1 VTNWLRPDPNG
12 LFCEPGGFYVDPARP
27 VSRALI
33 THGHSDHARFGH
45 EAYLATPETV
55 EVMKL
60 RLGQNQNYTATRYHE
75 THNINGVSVRFIPAG
90 HILGSAQIV
99 LEWQG
104 QRIVASGDY
113 KRSLDPTCAPFEP
126 VPCDVFITEAT
137 FALPV
142 FCHEPA
148 EKEAARLL
156 ASIAQNPDR
165 NHLLGV
171 YGLGKAQRVISLLRQ
186 QGFDRTIWLHGALVE
201 LCKLYE
207 RLGVKLGDMRPVSDV
222 DAKNLKGELIL
233 CPPSATDDRWATKF
247 GNSITSFAS
256 GWMRVRARAR
266 QRGAELPLIISDHA
280 DWPELLKTI
289 EDVQAPEIW
298 VTHGRDDALVH
309 QLTLMG
315 RKAQALAL
323 IGFEDEAE

>member
-1 VTNWLRPDPNG
+1 MTNWLRPDPNG
-12 LFCEPGGFYVDPARP
+12 LFCEPGGFYIDPARP

-33 THGHSDHARFGH
+33 THGHSDHARSGH

-60 RLGQNQNYTATRYHE
+60 RLGQNHNYTATRYHE

-148 EKEAARLL
+148 DKEAARLL

-207 RLGVKLGDMRPVSDV
+207 RLGVKLGDVRAVGET
-222 DAKNLKGELIL
+222 DAKSLKGELIL
-233 CPPSATDDRWATKF
+233 CPPSATDDRWSAKF
-247 GNSITSFAS
+247 GNAITSFAS

>member
-1 VTNWLRPDPNG
+1 MTHWLRPDPNG
-12 LFCEPGGFYVDPARP
+12 LFCEPGGFYIDPARP

-33 THGHSDHARFGH
+33 THGHFDHARAGH
-45 EAYLATPETV
+45 DAYLATPETV

-60 RLGQNQNYTATRYHE
+60 RLGKNHNYQSTRYHE
-75 THNINGVSVRFIPAG
+75 THNINGVSVRFVPAG

-104 QRIVASGDY
+104 QRIFASGDY

-126 VPCDVFITEAT
+126 IACDVFI
-137 FALPV
+137 V
-142 FCHEPA
+142 
-148 EKEAARLL
+148 
-156 ASIAQNPDR
+156 SIAQNPER

-186 QGFDRTIWLHGALVE
+186 QGFNRTIWLHGALVE

-207 RLGVKLGDMRPVSDV
+207 RLGVKLGDVRPVSET
-222 DAKNLKGELIL
+222 DAKALKGELIL
-233 CPPSATDDRWATKF
+233 CPPSATDDRWSAKF
-247 GNSITSFAS
+247 GHSITSFAS

-280 DWPELLKTI
+280 DWPELLQTI

-298 VTHGRDDALVH
+298 VTHGREDALVH

-315 RKAQALAL
+315 RKARALAL

>member
-12 LFCEPGGFYVDPARP
+12 LFCEPGGFYIDPARP

-33 THGHSDHARFGH
+33 THGHSDHARSGH

-60 RLGQNQNYTATRYHE
+60 RLGPNHNYTATRYHE

>member
-1 VTNWLRPDPNG
+1 MTNWLRPDPNG